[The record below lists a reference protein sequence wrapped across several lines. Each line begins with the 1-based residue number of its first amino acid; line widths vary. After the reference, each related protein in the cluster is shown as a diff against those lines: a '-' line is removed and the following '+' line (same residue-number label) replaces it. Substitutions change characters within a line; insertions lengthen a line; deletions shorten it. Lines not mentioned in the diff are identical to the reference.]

1 MEFGEKL
8 QQLRKSRGLTQE
20 ELASALFVS
29 RTAVSKWESG
39 KGYPGIDSLK
49 EIATFFSVS
58 IDELLTS
65 EKIILIAENEGKL
78 KVKEILWLIFGAV
91 DILAVLGLVLP
102 LYPIVSDTFVY
113 SADLLSYTG
122 IKPIAI
128 MYWVLFSAL
137 ALLGVLNII
146 FSKIKANKVAHI
158 VRIASLATGILAVAV
173 LSLARL
179 PYAAILAFVLLLIK
193 ALLIFKTK

>member
-91 DILAVLGLVLP
+91 DVLAVLGLVLP

-122 IKPIAI
+122 IKPIAV
-128 MYWVLFSAL
+128 MYWVLFLAL
-137 ALLGVLNII
+137 SLLGVLNII
-146 FSKIKANKVAHI
+146 FSKIKANKVARI

-173 LSLARL
+173 LALARL
-179 PYAAILAFVLLLIK
+179 PYAAVLAFVLLLIK